1 MVKTGMIDSLMA
13 SLLPSLDP
21 YIISAIIAIFLF
33 SGIIKGF
40 LGLGLPAAAM
50 ALLTL
55 LFEPTEAIAL
65 LSLPII
71 VTNIFQ
77 FTRSKDRLETAR
89 RYKFFAFAIF
99 VSIFVTAWHIT
110 AFPTNVLTIVIGMAM
125 IVFSSQLL
133 FGLSFTIGGGVGWQ
147 VITGVIAGV
156 LGGLSSIW
164 SPPVVMYLMARK
176 TPKEAFIAATGFLFL
191 VGSFPLA
198 VGLFLS
204 GVLTSVAL
212 IKSLLGLGA
221 ALIGF
226 RIGEMLRAHISQET
240 FRKSVLI
247 AFLIMG
253 ARLVINGLV

>member
-1 MVKTGMIDSLMA
+1 MTDFIMA

-21 YIISAIIAIFLF
+21 LIIGAIIAIFLF

-55 LFEPTEAIAL
+55 IFEPTEAIAL

-71 VTNIFQ
+71 VTNIYQ
-77 FTRSKDRLETAR
+77 FSRSQDRLETAR
-89 RYKFFAFAIF
+89 RYKVFALAIII
-99 VSIFVTAWHIT
+99 SIFVTAWHIT
-110 AFPTNVLTIVIGMAM
+110 AFPTEILTIVIGVAM
-125 IVFSSQLL
+125 IAFASQWL
-133 FGLSFTIGGGVGWQ
+133 FGLSFSIGTGAGWQ
-147 VITGVIAGV
+147 LAAGV
-156 LGGLSSIW
+156 MSGILGGLSSIW

-176 TPKEAFIAATGFLFL
+176 TPKEGFIAATGFLFL

-198 VGLFLS
+198 VGLYMS
-204 GVLTSVAL
+204 GLLTMVAV

-226 RIGEMLRAHISQET
+226 RIGETLRAHVSQDT
-240 FRKSVLI
+240 FRKAVLI
-247 AFLIMG
+247 AFMIMG
-253 ARLVINGLV
+253 TRLVFNGLV